1 MSNEATARPLA
12 QPDAAAA
19 VRALPGARLIEVAGV
34 ALAGLPEG
42 VLWWAERRLMVVA
55 DLHLE
60 KGSAFARRGQM
71 LPPYDTIATLSA
83 LARVIERLDPRAVI
97 ALGDSFHDSAGAD
110 RLSDLDRAMLRRL
123 QLGREWVWIAGNHDP
138 EIPAGAG
145 GERSEEAAIGPLRF
159 RHEPRIGAV
168 PGEIAG
174 HLHPAARVA
183 GRGGSVR
190 RKCFAA
196 DGERAILPAFGA
208 YAGGLNV
215 LDAHFGGLLG
225 PNFVAFVLGAGSVY
239 PVHRRRLAFG

>member
-1 MSNEATARPLA
+1 MTGEATARPLA
-12 QPDAAAA
+12 QPDATAPI
-19 VRALPGARLIEVAGV
+19 RALPGARLIEVAGV
-34 ALAGLPEG
+34 PLAGLPEG

-71 LPPYDTIATLSA
+71 VPPYDTVATLSA

-110 RLSDLDRAMLRRL
+110 RLNDLDRAMLHRL

-138 EIPAGAG
+138 DLPQGAG
-145 GERSEEAAIGPLRF
+145 GERTAEATIGPLLF
-159 RHEPRIGAV
+159 RHEPQLGAAA
-168 PGEIAG
+168 GEIAG

-183 GRGGSVR
+183 GRAGSVR

-196 DGERAILPAFGA
+196 DGARAILPAFGA

-215 LDAHFGGLLG
+215 LDAPFDGLFGA
-225 PNFVAFVLGAGSVY
+225 NFIAFVLGAGSVY
-239 PVHRRRLAFG
+239 PVHRRRLTIG